1 MSRCEFETLAPYKDG
16 GPRDIHA
23 SYVPDRDEHGRVRGF
38 VAIVEDVTEKIRTM
52 RVIRSADERL
62 MLAADAAGLGDW
74 SVDPAAGEVVLSDRA
89 AMIFGVAPGRH
100 RRTDLQALIDPED
113 LVSRNAWV
121 AEALR
126 THKHFAI
133 EYRIVR
139 PDGSRRW
146 VSGRGR
152 GVYSDA
158 GELTGIAGVVQD
170 ITAGKETELALQKSR
185 ETAETAN
192 RLKDEFLATVSHE
205 LRTPLN
211 AIMGWAR
218 MLRMGALDPSQ
229 RVRAIETI
237 ERNAVIQQRI
247 IEDILDVSRIITGKL
262 RLDMS
267 PIDLAPSVHAA
278 IESVRPSA
286 VAKGVTLHAM
296 LDAGIPPVMGDGSRT
311 QQIVWNLLSNAIKF
325 TPRGGSVTVTLRR
338 SDGAAEIV
346 VADTGRGI
354 PAEFLPHVFDR
365 FRQGDASTTRL
376 HGGLGLG
383 LAIVR
388 HLTELHGGAVE
399 ARSDGPDRGA
409 SFVIRIPLTEPLVTP
424 LSLGSR
430 RAEAAD
436 ENIGDPLRLNGV
448 RILVVDD
455 ELDVRDLV
463 GTVFRRSG
471 AEVRT
476 AVSSREA
483 LALVESWAPAVV
495 VCDIAMPAED
505 GYTFIKE
512 LRSRPPERGGATPAA
527 ALTAYARPE
536 DRERALAAGYQ
547 VHIVKPADPV
557 ELARAVERLVK
568 PAVG

>member
-1 MSRCEFETLAPYKDG
+1 MD
-16 GPRDIHA
+16 
-23 SYVPDRDEHGRVRGF
+23 
-38 VAIVEDVTEKIRTM
+38 
-52 RVIRSADERL
+52 
-62 MLAADAAGLGDW
+62 
-74 SVDPAAGEVVLSDRA
+74 
-89 AMIFGVAPGRH
+89 
-100 RRTDLQALIDPED
+100 
-113 LVSRNAWV
+113 
-121 AEALR
+121 
-126 THKHFAI
+126 
-133 EYRIVR
+133 
-139 PDGSRRW
+139 
-146 VSGRGR
+146 
-152 GVYSDA
+152 
-158 GELTGIAGVVQD
+158 
-170 ITAGKETELALQKSR
+170 
-185 ETAETAN
+185 
-192 RLKDEFLATVSHE
+192 
-205 LRTPLN
+205 
-211 AIMGWAR
+211 
-218 MLRMGALDPSQ
+218 ALDPSQ